1 MKVNRFGR
9 VLLEV
14 MGGVVALLV
23 VVLLIAFWR
32 LTAGPVPMNFL
43 APRIEQAFAGE
54 GVTAK
59 VGSSALI
66 WDGSSREIQVE
77 ARDWRLR
84 DSAGRPLAYL
94 PRVELTLSLDALL
107 HGTFGATRI
116 ELDRARL
123 RVLRDEDGAFAFGAP
138 PSESDNVPDLSRV
151 ADDVLAQLLEPR
163 DPGKA
168 ITYLQHIDIRD
179 ARLLFDDRRV
189 GRRVEVRQAGLR
201 IWREAGGI
209 GAELHGEA
217 AFGQARASLRSSLRF
232 RSDQQV
238 VESQTQFEDLRV
250 DEFAPWSG
258 LAELDGIELGL
269 SGQLQAKVPIDGR
282 LPSGTFEI
290 ASNGGRIDLTEVFAR
305 PFDLLSL
312 TARGAFDGPGG
323 TFGLEQ
329 LDLRL
334 GNELE
339 PGPRLSASAD
349 LREGTNGLRVTTE
362 ASVEDVM
369 VPDLH
374 LYWPTVLRDGGRPW
388 VVGNIPVGEAPEGR
402 VMADVTIPKDPTAEP
417 LVHRLDGSFSFRD
430 VEVHYLWPLPPA
442 MGLHGTATFDADSFN
457 FVVESGSMQDLAV
470 SGGDVVISGLQGP
483 DQWLDVSFDAVGPL
497 PTALKLL
504 EHPRLDLLA
513 ELGFTSEGSA
523 GQADARLRFVLP
535 LEDEV
540 TFDDI
545 DLGVDGTLSDV
556 LLRQAVLGEDL
567 SGGPLSLSLTQHGMQ
582 VSGDLALG
590 DTQAY
595 GVNWSEAFEGAGE
608 RTQVNASIPSLG
620 QPARERLGVDLAP
633 YVSGPVAAEI
643 DLGIP
648 AQGDSRLDLTVDLAE
663 AALQIQDLGWSKPS
677 GVPGRFA
684 GRVLLREEQPT
695 AIEDMSFDVEGLAMS
710 AGLMSFDERGE
721 PTALNLGS
729 VTFGNSSLQA
739 LTLRFLPG
747 GGLEAEIG
755 GGQID
760 VDDFLGGEDA
770 EAQAG
775 TDTQESESPDS
786 ALRIV
791 APNLSQLR
799 FAENRFLE
807 AVELRLHR
815 DASGW
820 QEAVLRGQIPR
831 HLWRYGGAD
840 AEGDSGPK
848 SVSLTYGDSA
858 DRAGKALQLQA
869 DDFGAMLRSLDL
881 FDTLE
886 GGTLSVVGSGEGP
899 LPDHPMTFELWAD
912 DYTLVEAPA
921 MARLLTIAS
930 LTGIGELLGGQGIT
944 FQRLTG
950 DVVLAEG
957 RLSSDLVRAYGPA
970 LGITARG
977 HLDLEGANSDVRG
990 TLVPAYSLNQVL
1002 GAIPLLG
1009 FLLTGGE
1016 GEGILGVNYRL
1027 SGSLEDPQFSV
1038 NPLSALAPGFL
1049 RNLFNLP
1056 AGDSGSGEGEQDT
1069 NFDPFPPESMR
1080 GP

>member
-1 MKVNRFGR
+1 MRVNRFGR

-14 MGGVVALLV
+14 MGGAVALLV
-23 VVLLIAFWR
+23 VVLLIVFWR
-32 LTAGPVPMNFL
+32 LTAGPVPMDFL

-54 GVTAK
+54 GVVAE
-59 VGSSALI
+59 VGSTALI

-77 ARDWRLR
+77 ARNWRLR
-84 DSAGRPLAYL
+84 DSEGQPLAYL
-94 PRVELTLSLDALL
+94 PRVELTLSLEALL

-123 RVLRDEDGAFAFGAP
+123 RVLRDEEGAFAFGAP
-138 PSESDNVPDLSRV
+138 PADSDEVPDLSGV

-163 DPGKA
+163 DPDKA
-168 ITYLQHIDIRD
+168 ITYLQHIDIRN

-189 GRRVEVRQAGLR
+189 GRRIELRQGGIQ
-201 IWREAGGI
+201 IWREVGGI
-209 GAELHGEA
+209 GAQVQGEA
-217 AFGQARASLRSSLRF
+217 AFGQARAALRSSLWF

-250 DEFAPWSG
+250 NEFAPWSG
-258 LAELDGIELGL
+258 FAELDGIELGL
-269 SGQLQAKVPIDGR
+269 SGQLQANVPIDGR

-290 ASNGGRIDLTEVFAR
+290 ASDGGRIDLTEVFAR

-312 TARGAFDGPGG
+312 SARGAFDGAGG

-329 LDLRL
+329 LDLHL

-349 LREGTNGLRVTTE
+349 VREGTNGLRVTTE
-362 ASVEDVM
+362 ASVEHVL

-374 LYWPTVLRDGGRPW
+374 LYWPTILRDGGRPW
-388 VVGNIPVGEAPEGR
+388 VVENIPVGEAPEGR
-402 VMADVTIPKDPTAEP
+402 VAADVTLPKDPTAEP

-430 VEVHYLWPLPPA
+430 LEVHYLRPLPPA
-442 MGLHGTATFDADSFN
+442 VGLHGTATFDADSFN
-457 FVVESGSMQDLAV
+457 FVVENGGMQELAV
-470 SGGDVVISGLQGP
+470 SGGDVVISGLQEP

-497 PTALKLL
+497 RTVLETL

-523 GQADARLRFVLP
+523 GQANARLRFVLP

-545 DLGVDGTLSDV
+545 DLGVDGTVSEV

-595 GVNWSEAFEGAGE
+595 AVNWSEAFEGGGE
-608 RTQVNASIPSLG
+608 RTQVTASIPHLG

-633 YVSGPVAAEI
+633 YLTGPVAAEI

-648 AQGDSRLDLTVDLAE
+648 VQGDSRLDLNVDLAE
-663 AALQIQDLGWSKPS
+663 AAVQIEELDWDKPS
-677 GVPGRFA
+677 GVPGRFT
-684 GRVLLREEQPT
+684 GRLLLRDELPT
-695 AIEDMSFDVEGLAMS
+695 AIEDMSFDAEGLTMS
-710 AGLMSFDERGE
+710 AGLMTFDELGE
-721 PTALNLGS
+721 PNTLNLGNAN
-729 VTFGNSSLQA
+729 FGNSSLQA
-739 LTLRFLPG
+739 LTLRFLSD

-755 GGQID
+755 SGQLD
-760 VDDFLGGEDA
+760 VEDFLGDEEA
-770 EAQAG
+770 ETQAG
-775 TDTQESESPDS
+775 TDVQEPEVPDS
-786 ALRIV
+786 TLRIV
-791 APNLSQLR
+791 APNVSQLR

-807 AVELRLHR
+807 AAELRLFR
-815 DASGW
+815 DAAGW
-820 QEAVLRGQIPR
+820 QEAVLRGQVPR
-831 HLWRYGGAD
+831 HLWRRGGGAAD
-840 AEGDSGPK
+840 EGGPK
-848 SVSLTYGDSA
+848 TVSLIYGDA
-858 DRAGKALQLQA
+858 AGRVGKALQLQA
-869 DDFGAMLRSLDL
+869 DDFGAMLRAIDL

-886 GGTLSVVGSGEGP
+886 GGSLSVVGSGEGP

-930 LTGIGELLGGQGIT
+930 LTGIGELLGGDGIT

-950 DVVLAEG
+950 EVVLADG

-1056 AGDSGSGEGEQDT
+1056 AASSDSEEEEDNRG
-1069 NFDPFPPESMR
+1069 FDPFPPESMR